1 MVLRLFFGLQEQTGS
16 AILQIHIKIM
26 FGVSAKDFQIFIKD
40 CKRQKCVI
48 LQRSSDFYI
57 VKSFQIRY
65 NRTICIEGAFLIEE
79 KGELCKERE
88 KSCSA

>member
-65 NRTICIEGAFLIEE
+65 NRNICTHVCILQTDCVRNAESRGV
-79 KGELCKERE
+79 
-88 KSCSA
+88 

>member
-57 VKSFQIRY
+57 VKSSQIRY
-65 NRTICIEGAFLIEE
+65 NRTICTHVCILQTDCVRNAESRGV
-79 KGELCKERE
+79 
-88 KSCSA
+88 